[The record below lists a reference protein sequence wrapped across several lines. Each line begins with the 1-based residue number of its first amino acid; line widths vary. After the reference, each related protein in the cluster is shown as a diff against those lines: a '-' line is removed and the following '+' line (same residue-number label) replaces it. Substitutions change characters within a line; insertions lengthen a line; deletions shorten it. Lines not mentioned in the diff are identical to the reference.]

1 MTWTDFTTAVKE
13 EVPIEARRVGTE
25 NLFDRSLRAAAADL
39 QSFLPWLREGH
50 GDEYAADA
58 TVLVTD
64 GMAMHLP
71 APAGKVSEVWLL
83 HANADEERPGSTN
96 RTQLIRRR
104 WSWKFEM
111 VAGLESGLGSWMLS
125 PDLIELWFAP
135 KLITG
140 QRLQVV
146 WAGIRDFTP
155 AMGDVVLG
163 THWGNQGISLAASHY
178 IRERYSQLVDHDQAA
193 AQAHAS
199 AYARLRQRLYADFKE
214 RSL

>member
-1 MTWTDFTTAVKE
+1 MNWTEFTASVKE

-39 QSFLPWLREGH
+39 QSLLPWLREGH

-58 TVLVTD
+58 TVLVPD

-71 APAGKVSEVWLL
+71 APDGKVSEVWLL

-96 RTQLIRRR
+96 RTQLNRRK
-104 WSWKFEM
+104 WSWKFDM
-111 VAGLESGLGSWMLS
+111 VTGLESGLGSWMLS
-125 PDLIELWFAP
+125 PDLLELWFAP

-140 QRLQVV
+140 QRLQVI

-155 AMGDVVLG
+155 DMGDVVLG
-163 THWGNQGISLAASHY
+163 AHWSTPGVALAASHS
-178 IRERYSQLVDHDQAA
+178 IRERFATLVDHDLAA
-193 AQAHAS
+193 AQVHANN
-199 AYARLRQRLYADFKE
+199 YARLRQRLYADFKE